1 MKKLTLLFVVLFV
14 SFLYSQNMGVKA
26 GAYAALPMSN
36 LGQASSFGVGGSA
49 QFEYKMDNALT
60 LLGTTGYINFLG
72 KSGNGYS
79 ASVIPLTAG
88 AKYGFGGGLY
98 ALANVGFHMISQT
111 VKLPSYTVGGVTYG
125 GGSVSSSSTEFG
137 FSGGVGYE
145 MGDLDFTARFN
156 QYASGWSAVSLTVS
170 YGFSF

>member
-1 MKKLTLLFVVLFV
+1 
-14 SFLYSQNMGVKA
+14 MGVKA
-26 GAYAALPMSN
+26 GAYAALPMSD

-98 ALANVGFHMISQT
+98 ALANVGFHMIST
-111 VKLPSYTVGGVTYG
+111 TIKILSFTF
-125 GGSVSSSSTEFG
+125 SNSSTEFG

-145 MGDLDFTARFN
+145 MGDLDITARFN
-156 QYASGWSAVSLTVS
+156 QYASGSKSGFSAVSLTVA